1 MKKQVETEAHSAHLI
16 QDVALKAFNHPLSS
30 YKKKNELCAISLGLE
45 IFDQGTI
52 TELMDHVSKYLQA
65 NHKHLQDNPC
75 FSGLLQTATT
85 QQNRQA
91 NHHPHLK
98 I

>member
-1 MKKQVETEAHSAHLI
+1 MRRKKERKLCQEVKAAKAVEKQVETEAHSAHLI

-52 TELMDHVSKYLQA
+52 TELMD
-65 NHKHLQDNPC
+65 P
-75 FSGLLQTATT
+75 TT